1 MKLDWWNRLVQVCIF
16 LCLQGFLLSLEGE
29 AQGAPA
35 FTMEG
40 PSAAPSPLSASSAPS
55 GEDQQGQPG
64 KPTTALSPEE
74 TSGPSLW
81 QTDSLASSW
90 ATVGTLDTEEAKSLE
105 ASEALLLAE
114 ECSENHSSISD
125 IVHLEREEAE
135 LLEEAERQAED
146 VMAGGMEELQSSMM
160 SVLGTEKELAEL
172 RVEQEAQALRGDA
185 PELKAPKSMEM
196 LMSVEEPE
204 LLDEPEEVV
213 WPLLS
218 STPPPTIPE
227 PPVSAPLPVP
237 TMSPPVLVHPEFQP
251 LREVPPSPARLEQE
265 PLRKQQ
271 KESLKEEKK
280 EESRKEL
287 PIPSDS
293 PAPLVDKQ
301 KEPQIE
307 PVAPLAQEESFDIST
322 KELSVT
328 QEPEPPV
335 PPPSA
340 FELTTLLYGSAAVVA
355 VMGMVAYGALALSR
369 K

>member
-1 MKLDWWNRLVQVCIF
+1 M
-16 LCLQGFLLSLEGE
+16 LSLEGE
-29 AQGAPA
+29 AQGAPT

-55 GEDQQGQPG
+55 GEGQQEGLG
-64 KPTTALSPEE
+64 KPAAALSPEE
-74 TSGPSLW
+74 TSGPSSW

-90 ATVGTLDTEEAKSLE
+90 ATVGTLDAEEAKSLE

-114 ECSENHSSISD
+114 ERSENHSSISD

-135 LLEEAERQAED
+135 LLEEAERQAEEAA
-146 VMAGGMEELQSSMM
+146 AGGMEELQSSVM

-185 PELKAPKSMEM
+185 PELKAPKTMEM
-196 LMSVEEPE
+196 LMSMEEPE
-204 LLDEPEEVV
+204 LQEEPEEVI

-218 STPPPTIPE
+218 STPPPAIPE
-227 PPVSAPLPVP
+227 PPALLPIP
-237 TMSPPVLVHPEFQP
+237 TMSSPVLVDPEFQP
-251 LREVPPSPARLEQE
+251 LREVPSSPPRLEQQ
-265 PLRKQQ
+265 LTIKAH
-271 KESLKEEKK
+271 KELQEEAKK
-280 EESRKEL
+280 EESRKVP
-287 PIPSDS
+287 PIPSVP
-293 PAPLVDKQ
+293 PAPPVDTQ
-301 KEPQIE
+301 KEPQAK
-307 PVAPLAQEESFDIST
+307 PVVAPLAEEESFNIST
-322 KELSVT
+322 KEVPVT
-328 QEPEPPV
+328 QEPEPAV

>member
-1 MKLDWWNRLVQVCIF
+1 M
-16 LCLQGFLLSLEGE
+16 LSLEGE
-29 AQGAPA
+29 AQGAST

-55 GEDQQGQPG
+55 GEDQQGQLG
-64 KPTTALSPEE
+64 KPTAALSPEE
-74 TSGPSLW
+74 TSGPSSW

-90 ATVGTLDTEEAKSLE
+90 ATVGTLDPEEAKSLE
-105 ASEALLLAE
+105 PSEALLLAE
-114 ECSENHSSISD
+114 ERSENHSSISD

-146 VMAGGMEELQSSMM
+146 VELQSSVM

-185 PELKAPKSMEM
+185 PELKAPKTMEM

-204 LLDEPEEVV
+204 LQEEPEEVV

-218 STPPPTIPE
+218 STPPPAIPE
-227 PPVSAPLPVP
+227 PPASVHLPAVP
-237 TMSPPVLVHPEFQP
+237 AMSPPVLVDPEFQP
-251 LREVPPSPARLEQE
+251 LREVPPSPPRLEQQPTGKAHKE
-265 PLRKQQ
+265 PQEEVK
-271 KESLKEEKK
+271 KVEKK
-280 EESRKEL
+280 EESRKARR
-287 PIPSDS
+287 I
-293 PAPLVDKQ
+293 PLVATAPPVDTQTAPQ
-301 KEPQIE
+301 KE
-307 PVAPLAQEESFDIST
+307 PVAPLAEEESFDIPV
-322 KELSVT
+322 KEGPLT
-328 QEPEPPV
+328 QQPEPPV
-335 PPPSA
+335 SPPPSA